1 MDSVFT
7 TAFQEELQK
16 VGIALPA
23 ASVAVPVA
31 IGTALSGVALYDL
44 LKSKKLDPKITKEF
58 ITGTKD
64 EQVTSSKAVKELL
77 KEKPLIRPVVSVT
90 SDAAIKK
97 MMKDPK
103 FGYLT
108 RQYLEDAAKNMV
120 NKADNA
126 AVIQGE
132 DKDYVIIPKKSNPR
146 VVEHEIGHLQDFA
159 RKLNEQPGLLKRL
172 LSLVWKPEY
181 EKQIMERERRAWKY
195 TKKTPLKEQAL
206 KSYERGFHKQRAG
219 LAVPAAA
226 YAFLR
231 ALKHVPKG
239 GMA

>member
-7 TAFQEELQK
+7 AFQDELQK
-16 VGIALPA
+16 AGIAIPA
-23 ASVAVPVA
+23 SAVSVGVPIA

-44 LKSKKLDPKITKEF
+44 LKSKKLDPKITREF
-58 ITGTKD
+58 IAGTED
-64 EQVTSSKAVKELL
+64 EQVTSRKVVKQLL

-90 SDAAIKK
+90 SEAGVKK

-108 RQYLEDAAKNMV
+108 RQYLETAAKEMV
-120 NKADNA
+120 TEANNA
-126 AVIQGE
+126 AVIQGDE
-132 DKDYVIIPKKSNPR
+132 KDYVIIPKKANPR

-181 EKQIMERERRAWKY
+181 EKQIMGRERRAWKY
-195 TKKTPLKEQAL
+195 TKKTPMKEQAL
-206 KSYERGFHKQRAG
+206 KSYERGFHRQRAG

-226 YAFLR
+226 LAFLR
-231 ALKHVPKG
+231 ALKHMPKG
-239 GMA
+239 GM